1 MKKVVSFLTSLGI
14 ALAGV
19 VSIAPIA
26 RAAPVTIDNTANS
39 ASHSASN
46 TTRKIAVAPNGDI
59 FVLYKRGSSIFVAK
73 STDDGATFSAGVEV
87 VPSATAAEIAVSSS
101 GVLYVTWSSSG
112 SIFQKKSVNSGAT
125 WSSAVTVATG
135 LTGGVGSGVHTA
147 VDREYVYAIYPSG
160 QKVFSSADSG
170 ATWREAPLSATS
182 WAFSDILVD
191 QLTGRTY
198 AFVDDP
204 SVSWFASVDRGL
216 TFSAER
222 RTGKQVYYS
231 VAAIS
236 SSENTKYLFMAGSA
250 SNLERLNL
258 NTNAVDTLTVE
269 GTSGGNSDTSR
280 TLAADGFGNVVS
292 GAMVN
297 GEFKYQVSNDFGTTM
312 STSTAIASSLTS
324 GDFGAVAINQTN
336 GDILFTWSSG
346 GTVFFDKVSNAL
358 VGYDLNLDITSVD
371 FDTAS
376 NKIVTITN
384 RSVNTATLT
393 IELSNSVFTQT
404 NTCTSLP
411 QNVSC
416 AVTITA
422 STAGSALLKITAGG
436 VVKLVPVAFGASS
449 ATVAAEIFTDTPIA
463 SPPYTGPIVNSRTS
477 PVAIGQ
483 RVTLSG
489 SNLSELTSATIAGKD
504 VKLRVLSPTSV
515 EITIP
520 EELAA
525 GEYDLVIT
533 SNSGLLTVQSAI
545 TVGRGS
551 AAAALVSTKL
561 LPNGDVKVWFFEP
574 VNAGKVQFF
583 LNGKEVAWVNA
594 NSLAD
599 AKLTNGYLVRTLNLK
614 DGKNVIEVYV
624 DGERVKRVAHAD

>member
-19 VSIAPIA
+19 VSVAPIA
-26 RAAPVTIDNTANS
+26 QAAPVTIDSGNS
-39 ASHSASN
+39 ASHSDSN
-46 TTRKIAVAPNGDI
+46 TSRKIAVAPNGDI
-59 FVLYKRGSSIFVAK
+59 FVLYKRGGGIYVAK
-73 STDDGATFSAGVEV
+73 STDDGATFAAGVQV
-87 VPSATAAEIAVSSS
+87 VLSASAAEIAVSIS

-112 SIFQKKSVNSGAT
+112 TIFQKKSVDSGAT
-125 WSSAVTVATG
+125 WSSEVTVATG
-135 LTGGVGSGVHTA
+135 LTGGIGSAVHTA

-160 QKVFSSADSG
+160 EKVFSSADSG
-170 ATWREAPLSATS
+170 ATWREAPLSENS

-191 QLTGRTY
+191 PLTGRTY

-222 RTGKQVYYS
+222 QTGKQVYYS

-236 SSENTKYLFMAGSA
+236 SSEDTKYLFMAGSGV
-250 SNLERLNL
+250 NLERLNL
-258 NTNAVDTLTVE
+258 NTNAVDTLAVE
-269 GTSGGNSDTSR
+269 AADSSSSR

-292 GAMVN
+292 GAIV
-297 GEFKYQVSNDFGTTM
+297 GTAFKYQVSNDFGTTM

-324 GDFGAVAINQTN
+324 NPFGAVAINQTN

-346 GTVFFDKVSNAL
+346 GTIFFDKVSNAL

-371 FDTAS
+371 FDTAG

-384 RSVNTATLT
+384 KSATTATLT

-404 NTCTSLP
+404 NTCTTLA
-411 QNVSC
+411 QNASC

-422 STAGSALLKITAGG
+422 ATAGAALLKVTAGSVERLI
-436 VVKLVPVAFGASS
+436 PVAFGASS
-449 ATVAAEIFTDTPIA
+449 ATVEAEVFTDAPVA
-463 SPPYTGPIVNSRTS
+463 AAPYTGPIVNSRTS

-489 SNLSELTSATIAGKD
+489 SNLSDLSSATISGKD
-504 VKLRVLSPTSV
+504 VKLKVLSPTSV

-520 EELAA
+520 EGLAA
-525 GEYDLVIT
+525 GEYDLVI
-533 SNSGLLTVQSAI
+533 SSSYGLLTVQSAI

-551 AAAALVSTKL
+551 AAAALASTKL
-561 LPNGDVKVWFFEP
+561 LPNGVVKVWFFEP
-574 VNAGKVQFF
+574 VNAGKVQIFF
-583 LNGKEVAWVNA
+583 NGKEIAWVNA
-594 NSLAD
+594 TSSSD
-599 AKLTNGYLVRTLNLK
+599 AKLTKGYLVRTLNLK
-614 DGKNVIEVYV
+614 EGKNVVEVYV
-624 DGERVKRVAHAD
+624 DGERVRRVAHTK

>member
-26 RAAPVTIDNTANS
+26 QAAPVTIDTGNS
-39 ASHSASN
+39 ASHSDSN
-46 TTRKIAVAPNGDI
+46 TSRKIAVAPNGDI
-59 FVLYKRGSSIFVAK
+59 FVLYKRGGGIYVAK
-73 STDDGATFSAGVEV
+73 STDDGATFAAGVQV
-87 VPSATAAEIAVSSS
+87 VLSASAAEIAVSIS

-112 SIFQKKSVNSGAT
+112 TIFQKKSVDSGAT
-125 WSSAVTVATG
+125 WSSEVTVATG
-135 LTGGVGSGVHTA
+135 LTGGNGSAVHTA

-160 QKVFSSADSG
+160 EKVFSSADSG
-170 ATWREAPLSATS
+170 ATWREAPLSANS

-191 QLTGRTY
+191 PLTGRTY

-222 RTGKQVYYS
+222 QTGKQVYYS

-236 SSENTKYLFMAGSA
+236 SSEDTKYLFMAGSLV
-250 SNLERLNL
+250 NLERLNL
-258 NTNAVDTLTVE
+258 NTNAVDTLAVE
-269 GTSGGNSDTSR
+269 AADSSSSR

-292 GAMVN
+292 GAIV
-297 GEFKYQVSNDFGTTM
+297 GTAFKYQVSNDFGTTM

-324 GDFGAVAINQTN
+324 NPSGAVAINQTN

-346 GTVFFDKVSNAL
+346 GTIFFDKVSNAL

-371 FDTAS
+371 FDTAG

-384 RSVNTATLT
+384 KSATTATLT

-404 NTCTSLP
+404 NTCTTLA
-411 QNVSC
+411 QNASC

-422 STAGSALLKITAGG
+422 ATAGAALLKVTAGSVERLI
-436 VVKLVPVAFGASS
+436 PVAFGASS
-449 ATVAAEIFTDTPIA
+449 ATVEAEVFTDAPVA
-463 SPPYTGPIVNSRTS
+463 AAPYTGPIVNSRTM
-477 PVAIGQ
+477 PVATGQ
-483 RVTLSG
+483 RITLNG
-489 SNLSELTSATIAGKD
+489 SNLSELSSATISGKD
-504 VKLRVLSPTSV
+504 VNLKVLSPTSV

-520 EELAA
+520 EGLAA
-525 GEYDLVIT
+525 GEYDLVI
-533 SNSGLLTVQSAI
+533 SSSYGLLTVQSAI

-551 AAAALVSTKL
+551 AAAARASTKL
-561 LPNGDVKVWFFEP
+561 MPNGVVKVWFFEP
-574 VNAGKVQFF
+574 VKAGKVQIFF
-583 LNGKEVAWVNA
+583 NGKEIAWVNA
-594 NSLAD
+594 TSSLD
-599 AKLTNGYLVRTLNLK
+599 AKLSNGYLVRTLNLK
-614 DGKNVIEVYV
+614 EGKNVVEVYV
-624 DGERVKRVAHAD
+624 DGERVRRVAHTK